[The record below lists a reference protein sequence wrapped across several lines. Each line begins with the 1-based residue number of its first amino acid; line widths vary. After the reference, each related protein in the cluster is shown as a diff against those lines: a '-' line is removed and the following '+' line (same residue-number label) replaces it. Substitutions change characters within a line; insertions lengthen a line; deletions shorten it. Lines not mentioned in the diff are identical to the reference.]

1 MVTLYDGKGKDILIN
16 GGGATT
22 AVSGNKIYDK
32 VVEPSKVIN
41 LLDRSKST
49 TGKMQVPPDVNS
61 YVNGVEVS
69 DYIKVMAN
77 NTYIVQV
84 WDEQGRLGNDLIAEY
99 DTEKNF
105 LGIAECFL
113 DIKDNIHFIKYT
125 PAEDGYIRYQ
135 YSVHTSDTLADIN
148 PMCFLGSDYTTQFVA
163 YTGEDID
170 TSRFHNTIN
179 SEFRN
184 IILRENIQNNLY
196 GKTVYFFGDSN
207 ANNWG
212 GSSQKLDFE
221 KKFGC
226 KVCSYGTYGATW
238 SSSSDGVNSTGL
250 SSACGQWNKLLTDV
264 GIDNNTYL
272 FPKESAFFFMMGTNS
287 GPLGEMPTGG
297 VKDITDESGTTDISA
312 MNYILKRVR
321 YYGRN
326 NPIGVFI
333 PWESTGP
340 KRDALIKICDYY
352 AIPYFDITTFVPP
365 YTHTKGLVRPDG
377 TTVENDY
384 FTDGGV
390 HLSVYGWEKFR
401 RVAENWMAYQV

>member
-16 GGGATT
+16 GGGTTT

-390 HLSVYGWEKFR
+390 HLSAYGWEKFR